1 MQCKRSVDT
10 VERGRDE
17 GWHAV
22 CWREVSATNN
32 NWIVHTN
39 RESFEFRS
47 STFKSWLRGSL
58 VASSLV
64 VVLMGAAPGATSAA
78 TIPAQKAAAERAATE
93 PTARSG
99 PPVARLTASAD
110 SVETERLA
118 AHIAQKWK
126 VPAPTA
132 QRVVKAAYEQAP
144 KQKISPTLVLA
155 IVAQESGF
163 RPTAQS
169 NRGAQGL
176 MQVRA
181 SDHPDKLKGKERRAL
196 LEPET
201 NIEVGTQV
209 LAEYLNDHGGRLD
222 AALKAYSGNAT
233 AFPRKVRAAWQEF
246 EQVRAA

>member
-1 MQCKRSVDT
+1 MHIS
-10 VERGRDE
+10 
-17 GWHAV
+17 
-22 CWREVSATNN
+22 
-32 NWIVHTN
+32 
-39 RESFEFRS
+39 RESFKSNS

-64 VVLMGAAPGATSAA
+64 AVLTGAAPGTTYAA
-78 TIPAQKAAAERAATE
+78 TVPAQKAATERVATE
-93 PTARSG
+93 QPGRSG
-99 PPVARLTASAD
+99 QPVARPTASAHPA
-110 SVETERLA
+110 ETERLA
-118 AHIAQKWK
+118 AHIVQKWK

-144 KQKISPTLVLA
+144 KQQISPTLVLA

-163 RPTAQS
+163 RPTVQS

-181 SDHPDKLKGKERRAL
+181 SDHLDKLKGKEPRAL

-233 AFPRKVRAAWQEF
+233 AFSRKVRAAWQEF

>member
-1 MQCKRSVDT
+1 MHTR
-10 VERGRDE
+10 RD
-17 GWHAV
+17 
-22 CWREVSATNN
+22 
-32 NWIVHTN
+32 
-39 RESFEFRS
+39 SFKSKS
-47 STFKSWLRGSL
+47 SRFKSWLSGSL

-64 VVLMGAAPGATSAA
+64 VVLAGTAPATTLAAKPAHTTAT
-78 TIPAQKAAAERAATE
+78 ERAATGG
-93 PTARSG
+93 PAGARS
-99 PPVARLTASAD
+99 PASAH
-110 SVETERLA
+110 SAETERLA

-144 KQKISPTLVLA
+144 KQSISPTLVLA

-163 RPTAQS
+163 RPHAQS

-181 SDHPDKLKGKERRAL
+181 SDHPDKLRGKERRAL

-222 AALKAYSGNAT
+222 AALKAYSGNAS
-233 AFPRKVRAAWQEF
+233 AFPRKIRAAWQEF
-246 EQVRAA
+246 EQVRAS